1 MKSQRIFGSI
11 AALGLAVSGI
21 TSVMIM
27 GASKAIADDNWPS
40 SNDRPAWSQ
49 RCDRDWDNE
58 YCNPKINPNRN
69 GQWSDPQQWQNQ
81 DQGAWNRDWQQT
93 QSQGQWQNPDRF
105 FRNRLSAGTNISA
118 YPERRQRI
126 VLRRSERYP
135 LTLVVSEDVG
145 QFSRSRSGRAVLPRG
160 SRIEGELVPTRNG
173 YRFESRQVRLPNG
186 RSEQI
191 WATSNTIRSNNSF
204 DRYDRNSDGASS
216 GAQSILNA
224 ILGRSS
230 SSGSVYSGDVFE
242 RYPNARRDLVVIY
255 PDQTLELRLTREFVR
270 DQRNF

>member
-11 AALGLAVSGI
+11 AALGLVVSGI
-21 TSVMIM
+21 TSGMMM
-27 GASKAIADDNWPS
+27 GASKAIADEWPS
-40 SNDRPAWSQ
+40 STDRP
-49 RCDRDWDNE
+49 D
-58 YCNPKINPNRN
+58 
-69 GQWSDPQQWQNQ
+69 
-81 DQGAWNRDWQQT
+81 WNRDWQRT
-93 QSQGQWQNPDRF
+93 QNPWGNEDQEQWQRRNQGQWQNPDRF
-105 FRNRLSAGTNISA
+105 FRNRLSAGTTISA

-145 QFSRSRSGRAVLPRG
+145 NNSRSRNGRAVLPRG

-186 RSEQI
+186 RSEQF
-191 WATSNTIRSNNSF
+191 WATSSTIRSNNSF

-216 GAQSILNA
+216 GAQSIINA
-224 ILGRSS
+224 ILGRSN
-230 SSGSVYSGDVFE
+230 SSGSVYSGDIFD

-255 PDQTLELRLTREFVR
+255 PDQTLALRLTREFVR

>member
-21 TSVMIM
+21 TSVMTI
-27 GASKAIADDNWPS
+27 GASKAIADEWPS
-40 SNDRPAWSQ
+40 SNDRPAW
-49 RCDRDWDNE
+49 
-58 YCNPKINPNRN
+58 
-69 GQWSDPQQWQNQ
+69 
-81 DQGAWNRDWQQT
+81 NRDWERTQGQT
-93 QSQGQWQNPDRF
+93 QGQGQNPWGNEDQGQLQRRDQGQFQNQDRF
-105 FRNRLSAGTNISA
+105 FRNRLSAGTTISA

-135 LTLVVSEDVG
+135 LTLVVNEDVG
-145 QFSRSRSGRAVLPRG
+145 NNSRSRNGRAVLPRG

-186 RSEQI
+186 RSEQV
-191 WATSNTIRSNNSF
+191 WAVSNTIRSNNSF

-224 ILGRSS
+224 ILGRSN
-230 SSGSVYSGDVFE
+230 SSGSVYSGDIFD